1 MEKGD
6 RRLDE
11 PRPGSFRRAAS
22 RLAALSWAAAG
33 LLRVR
38 KRLPRREAADTT
50 ASRLAALSWAAAGL
64 LRVRKRLPRR
74 EADTTASRLAALSLL
89 AAGTFRARR
98 RVAPP
103 TRRLRNARRE
113 AGLCPDC
120 GGRPR
125 PGRVRCAECLTISA
139 DTARHLRAVRRGA
152 GLCWRCGAP
161 SEHFTACESCRVAER
176 SRDASRRAARR
187 ERKSRTALLLALAR
201 QRDRVRKS

>member
-1 MEKGD
+1 MERGD

-11 PRPGSFRRAAS
+11 PRPGSFRQAAS

-38 KRLPRREAADTT
+38 RRRAVDTT

-64 LRVRKRLPRR
+64 LRVRGRLPRR
-74 EADTTASRLAALSLL
+74 RAADTATSRLAALSLL

-139 DTARHLRAVRRGA
+139 ETARHLRAVRRGA
-152 GLCWRCGAP
+152 GLCWRCGVP
-161 SEHFTACESCRVAER
+161 SEHFTACESCRAAER
-176 SRDASRRAARR
+176 SRDAARRAARR